1 MSKFYNIRWRED
13 DQDALR
19 KAVKNF
25 NAKITRLEKK
35 DPTQKSALP
44 ERVTVKQMRE
54 LIDTRQ
60 DLNRELNALRRFT
73 RPGAEQLVEIPEHE
87 YNMKIT
93 KWQKEE
99 MTRRVAIINRKRK
112 DRYDAI
118 KDLEMESRGEALGY
132 TVGQAE
138 ESIGSVGMGSV
149 DKNAARP
156 MNPFSEKMTR
166 PDLKAKFRNIMKE
179 SQSTYWNAREMIMKE
194 TYKKTLLQNFSEA
207 DVKEVLSAIDDMSF
221 KDFYSKFK
229 KDSGKFESLYPTDN
243 AAYQS
248 YVEGLKSTWVPEL
261 PDEEF

>member
-1 MSKFYNIRWRED
+1 MSRFYNIRWRED

-99 MTRRVAIINRKRK
+99 MTRRIAIINRKRK
-112 DRYDAI
+112 ERYDAI
-118 KDLEMESRGEALGY
+118 KDLELEDRGEGLGY
-132 TVGQAE
+132 TVGEAA
-138 ESIGSVGMGSV
+138 ESIGMKSIDSNSA
-149 DKNAARP
+149 KP
-156 MNPFSEKMTR
+156 MNAFSAKMTR
-166 PDLKAKFRNIMKE
+166 PDLRDKFQNILRE
-179 SQSTYWNAREMIMKE
+179 SQSSYWNVREKILKD
-194 TYKKTLLQNFSEA
+194 TYTKTLLESFAEA
-207 DVKEVLSAIDDMSF
+207 DVKEVLDAIDNMNF
-221 KDFYSKFK
+221 KEFYAVFK
-229 KDSGKFESLYPTDN
+229 KDSGKFESLYFTDM
-243 AAYQS
+243 ASYQS
-248 YVEGLKSTWVPEL
+248 YVDGLKSTWVPKK
-261 PDEEF
+261 DES